1 MSWRGSQGPQPT
13 DRPTDHRSTAR
24 GTARRLCRGGAFVL
38 WALPS
43 LSLGQP
49 LRVPAKAEG
58 RPEGKSDQ
66 KPEQKLARAKL
77 AYLRGDYGAAIALLR
92 PLLYPETLLAVE
104 DQVIQAHKLLAIS
117 AFFEHDE
124 AAAEQE
130 FNLLLSLRPDFALD
144 PVVDPLQVVAFLDD
158 IRRRNTER
166 LQEIRRRQA
175 EEEQRRRTEAD
186 ALQKQ
191 AEILAAQRARR
202 IYIER
207 VVHRRFSVLDLVP
220 FGVPQL
226 LAKRRAV
233 GASLLV
239 SQLVTGGASLG
250 MWLGVR
256 MLYPDGR
263 VPSGQLKTAQ
273 ALTGVYLGTGAAFW
287 GLVLTGLIDALV
299 HARTT
304 VEVRELSA
312 PPADLPS
319 PAPSQGAPSSGTVG
333 GASAS
338 QAASCP
344 GLRLQL
350 VIAPDLGGAP
360 PRRETGLSSAGPTAT
375 ATATAGAGIS
385 GVVLAGVTG
394 HF

>member
-13 DRPTDHRSTAR
+13 ERRPPAQGRACALCGGLLVVLCSVPSVSQAQPSHTATR
-24 GTARRLCRGGAFVL
+24 TE
-38 WALPS
+38 P
-43 LSLGQP
+43 
-49 LRVPAKAEG
+49 
-58 RPEGKSDQ
+58 RPESKADQ
-66 KPEQKLARAKL
+66 KPEQKLSRAKL
-77 AYLRGDYGAAIALLR
+77 AYLRGDYGATVGLLR

-104 DQVIQAHKLLAIS
+104 DQVILAHKLLAIS

-175 EEEQRRRTEAD
+175 EEEQRKRTEAE

-191 AEILAAQRARR
+191 AEILATQRARR
-202 IYIER
+202 VYIER

-226 LAKRRAV
+226 GAKRRAV
-233 GASLLV
+233 GATLLV
-239 SQLVTGGASLG
+239 GQVLSGGGSLAT
-250 MWLGVR
+250 WLSVR
-256 MLYPDGR
+256 LLYPDGR

-273 ALTGVYLGTGAAFW
+273 ALTGVYLGTGAVFW

-299 HARTT
+299 HARTV

-312 PPADLPS
+312 PPADLPPATPAQGPAAPAQGTTS
-319 PAPSQGAPSSGTVG
+319 PPSTAMTEPRSRAARAEPS
-333 GASAS
+333 
-338 QAASCP
+338 P
-344 GLRLQL
+344 LQL
-350 VIAPDLGGAP
+350 QPQFVIAPEVGPGPGTGA
-360 PRRETGLSSAGPTAT
+360 AAT
-375 ATATAGAGIS
+375 ASVS
-385 GVVLAGVTG
+385 GLFLAGLRG
-394 HF
+394 SF

>member
-13 DRPTDHRSTAR
+13 EWRLPAQGRACALCGGLLVVLCSVPSVSQAQPSHAPTRSE
-24 GTARRLCRGGAFVL
+24 
-38 WALPS
+38 P
-43 LSLGQP
+43 
-49 LRVPAKAEG
+49 
-58 RPEGKSDQ
+58 RPESRADQ

-77 AYLRGDYGAAIALLR
+77 AYLRGDYGATVGLLR

-104 DQVIQAHKLLAIS
+104 DQVILAHKLLAIS

-175 EEEQRRRTEAD
+175 EEEQRKRTEAE

-202 IYIER
+202 VYIER

-220 FGVPQL
+220 FGAPQL
-226 LAKRRAV
+226 WAKRRAV
-233 GASLLV
+233 GATLLV
-239 SQLVTGGASLG
+239 GQVLSGGGSLAT
-250 MWLGVR
+250 WLSVR
-256 MLYPDGR
+256 LLYPDGR
-263 VPSGQLKTAQ
+263 VPSGQLKSAQ
-273 ALTGVYLGTGAAFW
+273 ALTGVYLGAGAVFW

-299 HARTT
+299 HARTI

-312 PPADLPS
+312 PPADLPASTPAQGPVAPTPGAASQPPTARTEPQPGAVRIEPS
-319 PAPSQGAPSSGTVG
+319 PVQVQPLLVVAPDVEPGPSSEAAAT
-333 GASAS
+333 ASVSGLFLA
-338 QAASCP
+338 
-344 GLRLQL
+344 GLR
-350 VIAPDLGGAP
+350 G
-360 PRRETGLSSAGPTAT
+360 S
-375 ATATAGAGIS
+375 
-385 GVVLAGVTG
+385 
-394 HF
+394 F